1 VAYDREALAFL
12 GLAATEKLAGFV
24 YMGTPTEP
32 PIERPR
38 PTAASRV
45 THWAP

>member
-1 VAYDREALAFL
+1 LALL
-12 GLAATEKLAGFV
+12 GLSATEKLAGLV
-24 YMGTPTEP
+24 YLGTPTEAP
-32 PIERPR
+32 VERPR